1 MYLLLTA
8 RRSRRNSVTDG
19 GAPGPARFTRIAAYL
34 SLGVLAAAGWRGGA
48 TMRFTGDGPDHVG
61 TIREILASGSFF
73 PTEAFHV
80 GAGILGADP
89 RKGLLHPVYAALC
102 TISGLDPVDLW
113 TLLPIV
119 TAPFLFAAGYLF
131 LRGLRVRPALSVA
144 GAWILLL
151 TWNHGLGSG
160 LLSFS
165 SFPNQIGEG
174 MYWAAAGS
182 LLIALTGSGRAHG
195 IAGVGFARACGVAL
209 LLFGAVAVHAMYLV
223 FLALFGALVLAAVL
237 LVRRA
242 PRREIGFLF
251 LAAGLTAI
259 PLVPYLLV
267 RQSMYAPA
275 NPIHT
280 ELQGMLL
287 LGDGRF
293 VADPQ
298 RIWADAG
305 LLGLVAY
312 PLRCSSSRGGG
323 APTSARSSSSGER
336 SRCSA

>member
-1 MYLLLTA
+1 MPGDWAPIPRFLLAALIWLLPGWALARALFRDRDPLARASFAGAAAIAASTLLAFIAYLLHVSAGRLHLGLWGAAAVAAVVLLLTA
-8 RRSRRNSVTDG
+8 RRSGGNSVADEG
-19 GAPGPARFTRIAAYL
+19 DPAPALLTRIAAYV
-34 SLGVLAAAGWRGGA
+34 SLGVLAAAGLRGGA

-165 SFPNQIGEG
+165 SVPQPGRRRDVLGRGGI
-174 MYWAAAGS
+174 AAD
-182 LLIALTGSGRAHG
+182 RAHRRP
-195 IAGVGFARACGVAL
+195 AGARHGDRVRAHMRRRSPSLRSGGGPRHVPRVPRAL
-209 LLFGAVAVHAMYLV
+209 RH
-223 FLALFGALVLAAVL
+223 
-237 LVRRA
+237 
-242 PRREIGFLF
+242 P
-251 LAAGLTAI
+251 
-259 PLVPYLLV
+259 
-267 RQSMYAPA
+267 
-275 NPIHT
+275 
-280 ELQGMLL
+280 
-287 LGDGRF
+287 
-293 VADPQ
+293 
-298 RIWADAG
+298 
-305 LLGLVAY
+305 
-312 PLRCSSSRGGG
+312 RCS
-323 APTSARSSSSGER
+323 PRS
-336 SRCSA
+336 